1 MRARTTAPDPTP
13 PPVEVSPAPP
23 VVVGAPNAASPP
35 VRVEIETAR
44 PARRRFR
51 LARAYAAALRVALSY
66 LAFDLVAR
74 LRGPAWARARRPALH
89 ARNGR
94 RVRRAILRL
103 RGLFVKAGQLA
114 SVLTNLLP
122 EPFRAE
128 LEGLQ
133 DRVPASPP
141 DYARARIRDELGAE
155 PDALFLDFTPLPVAS
170 ASLAQ
175 VHRAR
180 LARPAAPGGDGLA
193 AGTVC
198 DVAVKV
204 QHADIDAIARLDLR
218 AIETILRAV
227 GRWFK
232 IRGLREQFRE
242 IEAVILEELDFR
254 REAENAAAIGARLGR
269 GVAVPAVVPE
279 RSSERVL
286 TTEFVEGIAS
296 GDLAALDAAG
306 IDRLA
311 LAERVLDAYGR
322 MIFRDGLYHA
332 DPHPGNLLV
341 RPDAAAP
348 HGFELVFLDFGAV
361 ARLTPEMQRGLA
373 EMIAGVLAR
382 DASRVTAALGTM
394 GFVASAASGEPAAQA
409 DAAVMTLI
417 EGVHERVLRGI
428 DPLSFRL
435 GDLTLDFAL
444 QAHAETFDDMS
455 ALGVSIGDLASA
467 FRVPRDWI
475 LLERTALLLIGLC
488 TALAPDVNPLRV
500 IERYIRPLVGQ
511 VVPSALPSIGT
522 ALWRQLEEA
531 GRTLFGLPEPA
542 PRPDARA
549 AQAEAHRAAQEAAAR
564 DLAARERLA
573 AGLRQLSAT
582 VGAVGFGAI
591 GYAAFAAGHGAVA
604 LALAAVASAFGLGA
618 WRAR

>member
-1 MRARTTAPDPTP
+1 MPAAPPLPDAP
-13 PPVEVSPAPP
+13 PAIAVPAPERSAP
-23 VVVGAPNAASPP
+23 VV
-35 VRVEIETAR
+35 IETAR

-51 LARAYAAALRVALSY
+51 LVRAYAAALWVALSY

-74 LRGPAWARARRPALH
+74 LRGPTWARARLRGPTWARARRPALH

-141 DYARARIRDELGAE
+141 DHARARIRDELGADPE
-155 PDALFLDFTPLPVAS
+155 ALFLDFTPLPVAS

-180 LARPAAPGGDGLA
+180 LALPSAPGGDGLA
-193 AGTVC
+193 TPAVR

-269 GVAVPAVVPE
+269 GVSVPAVIAE

-286 TTEFVEGIAS
+286 TTEFVDGIAA
-296 GDLAALDAAG
+296 GDLGALDAAG
-306 IDRLA
+306 VDRLA

-348 HGFELVFLDFGAV
+348 QGFELVFLDFGAV

-394 GFVASAASGEPAAQA
+394 GFVASSTSGDPAQA
-409 DAAVMTLI
+409 DAAVLTLI

-444 QAHAETFDDMS
+444 QAHAQTFDDM
-455 ALGVSIGDLASA
+455 AELGVSVGDLASA

-488 TALAPDVNPLRV
+488 TALAPDANPLRV

-511 VVPSALPSIGT
+511 VAPSVLPSIGT
-522 ALWRQLEEA
+522 AIWNQIEEA
-531 GRTLFGLPEPA
+531 GRLLLGLPDPA
-542 PRPDARA
+542 APTPPVTVPSPVELAST
-549 AQAEAHRAAQEAAAR
+549 AAQERVAT
-564 DLAARERLA
+564 
-573 AGLRQLSAT
+573 GLRQLSAT
-582 VGAVGFGAI
+582 VGSVGFGAI
-591 GYAAFAAGHGAVA
+591 GYAAFAGGHGLTALGLAIVA
-604 LALAAVASAFGLGA
+604 AAFGLGA

>member
-1 MRARTTAPDPTP
+1 MPVRTTSPTP
-13 PPVEVSPAPP
+13 PPPPMEVAVAPAVGVAAGTASSPA
-23 VVVGAPNAASPP
+23 A
-35 VRVEIETAR
+35 VEIETAR

-51 LARAYAAALRVALSY
+51 LVRAYTAALRVALSY

-94 RVRRAILRL
+94 RVRRSILRL

-114 SVLTNLLP
+114 SVLTTLLP

-141 DYARARIRDELGAE
+141 DHARARIRDELGADPE
-155 PDALFLDFTPLPVAS
+155 ALFLDFTPLPVAS

-180 LARPAAPGGDGLA
+180 LAPPASGDGLA
-193 AGTVC
+193 TAPAR

-269 GVAVPAVVPE
+269 GVAVPAVIPE
-279 RSSERVL
+279 RSSARVL
-286 TTEFVEGIAS
+286 TTEFVDGIAS

-311 LAERVLDAYGR
+311 LAERLLDAYGR

-382 DASRVTAALGTM
+382 DAGRVTAALGTM
-394 GFVASAASGEPAAQA
+394 GFVASAAAGEPVAQA

-428 DPLSFRL
+428 DPLAFRL
-435 GDLTLDFAL
+435 GDLTLDLAL
-444 QAHAETFDDMS
+444 QTHAQAFDDM
-455 ALGVSIGDLASA
+455 ADLGVSIGDLASA

-500 IERYIRPLVGQ
+500 IEPYIRPLAGQ
-511 VVPSALPSIGT
+511 VAPSVLPSIG
-522 ALWRQLEEA
+522 AAIWSQIEEA
-531 GRTLFGLPEPA
+531 GRVLLGLPEPA
-542 PRPDARA
+542 PDAPRVDPAVQA
-549 AQAEAHRAAQEAAAR
+549 AQA
-564 DLAARERLA
+564 LAEREVASRERVA
-573 AGLRQLSAT
+573 TGLRQLSAT
-582 VGAVGFGAI
+582 IGSVGFGAI
-591 GYAAFAAGHGAVA
+591 GYAAFAAGHGAAA
-604 LALAAVASAFGLGA
+604 LGLAAVAAAFGLGA
-618 WRAR
+618 WRARGR